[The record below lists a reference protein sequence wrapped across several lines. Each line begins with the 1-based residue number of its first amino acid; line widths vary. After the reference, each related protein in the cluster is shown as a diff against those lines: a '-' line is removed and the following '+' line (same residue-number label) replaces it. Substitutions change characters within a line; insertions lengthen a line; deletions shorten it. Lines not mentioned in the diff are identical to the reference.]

1 MANADSV
8 GQFTLDSF
16 GNGRIGVVKAASLAT
31 SGNAVVTIPLLGGGL
46 TNAGAAAG
54 SGAVIVRR
62 VTVQNATG
70 NVATANVAISV
81 ASDGNIAAANAVV
94 ANVVLSNLT
103 GAGNDAQYFDLVSY
117 VTATAK
123 CDLSSGTG
131 GSPAITHA
139 GWVRRTVGTGGR
151 AGRVF
156 YETLVASGTTAA
168 VSGDQSDDTEFAD
181 S

>member
-8 GQFTLDSF
+8 GQFYLDSF

-31 SGNAVVTIPLLGGGL
+31 SGNAVITIPLLGGGL
-46 TNAGAAAG
+46 TNAGATAG

-103 GAGNDAQYFDLVSY
+103 GAGKYQDLTVAGAYGANTAVTGYATQCLYVNINTANANGTVDIAVYGDVVS
-117 VTATAK
+117 
-123 CDLSSGTG
+123 
-131 GSPAITHA
+131 
-139 GWVRRTVGTGGR
+139 
-151 AGRVF
+151 F
-156 YETLVASGTTAA
+156 
-168 VSGDQSDDTEFAD
+168 
-181 S
+181 